1 MHGLGPVF
9 KEVCKR
15 NHIGQEIPKNL
26 HGGGDNS
33 AITSLLELEGG
44 STLHFRVCRGA
55 EGPRGPG
62 VGCVEH
68 SGVV

>member
-1 MHGLGPVF
+1 MSILHGLGPVF

-44 STLHFRVCRGA
+44 LHTAF
-55 EGPRGPG
+55 
-62 VGCVEH
+62 
-68 SGVV
+68 